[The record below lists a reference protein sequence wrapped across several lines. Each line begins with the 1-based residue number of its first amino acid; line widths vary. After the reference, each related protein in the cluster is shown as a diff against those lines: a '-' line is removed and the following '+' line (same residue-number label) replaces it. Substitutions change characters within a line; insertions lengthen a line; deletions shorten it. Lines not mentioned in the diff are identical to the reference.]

1 MHFCHAP
8 NIMSKG
14 PIRASIITARQKSI
28 SSSQNFGQKWST
40 TSDEIMRWRKRNL
53 KANNCIV
60 FWFFV
65 CKRFFVFFDVLT
77 QQERAFLIDWNGLL
91 ENFVSYWRILWAY
104 LLTYCALFDPFLAPS
119 WHSHA
124 GADASNKFQWS
135 GTMQRCNKTL
145 CLDTRY

>member
-8 NIMSKG
+8 NIISKG

-28 SSSQNFGQKWST
+28 SSSQNFGRKWST
-40 TSDEIMRWRKRNL
+40 TSDEIMRWRKLNL

-91 ENFVSYWRILWAY
+91 ENFVSYWRFSMSISTY
-104 LLTYCALFDPFLAPS
+104 LLCSVWSLSYSFVTFPCRSWCQQQISMKWNYAAL
-119 WHSHA
+119 
-124 GADASNKFQWS
+124 
-135 GTMQRCNKTL
+135 
-145 CLDTRY
+145 